1 MASAARDSARGRR
14 SLAASEA
21 SSAWPH
27 AGLDE
32 DLAVVRRL
40 RLRDG
45 LSEGRSD
52 FARYDGVPQMGIPPL
67 RIDIINR
74 ADGITFDEAI
84 LERISGSDQGSPK

>member
-1 MASAARDSARGRR
+1 
-14 SLAASEA
+14 
-21 SSAWPH
+21 
-27 AGLDE
+27 
-32 DLAVVRRL
+32 
-40 RLRDG
+40 